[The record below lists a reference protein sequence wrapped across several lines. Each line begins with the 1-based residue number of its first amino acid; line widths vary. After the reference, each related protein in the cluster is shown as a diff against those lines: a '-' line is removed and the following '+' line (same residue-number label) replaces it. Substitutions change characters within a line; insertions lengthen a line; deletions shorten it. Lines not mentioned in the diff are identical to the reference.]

1 MGPGQFCSRS
11 SMGLA
16 AQTPLRCFRAGL
28 EKAPA
33 SSGGHSPGRRLY
45 RSAAPGSQLDPQPRQ
60 VPPAPFG
67 LAPRGQRSARVP
79 GSQGTAPFPRPHP
92 HRNSLPVPP
101 SAFLCVFSFSRELP
115 SSSPLPPGASP
126 LLCPPASP
134 FLSALYKQSASVSGG
149 KKSCIMQMG
158 KSREEISHS
167 ENPHSGP
174 APRFPWR
181 GQSLLEPG
189 LHTDERG
196 DEISTQAHR

>member
-1 MGPGQFCSRS
+1 MPGLKRLLLPLGGILLAGGFT
-11 SMGLA
+11 A
-16 AQTPLRCFRAGL
+16 AQLPAPSWIRSRA
-28 EKAPA
+28 KSPRHP
-33 SSGGHSPGRRLY
+33 SGWHREAKGAR
-45 RSAAPGSQLDPQPRQ
+45 GSQARREQPRFP
-60 VPPAPFG
+60 VPILIEIPF
-67 LAPRGQRSARVP
+67 QS
-79 GSQGTAPFPRPHP
+79 
-92 HRNSLPVPP
+92 PP